1 MYLCAP
7 KNNLTMKAILTVIL
21 LVTSNIF
28 MTFAWYGHLKLQ
40 EMKISTGWPLILVIL
55 LSWGMAFFEYCA
67 QVPANRLGSSINGGP
82 FSLVQ
87 LKVIQEVISL
97 MVFTIVVSLLF
108 KGESLHWNHLAAF
121 VCLVMAVFFVFLK

>member
-1 MYLCAP
+1 MHGFW
-7 KNNLTMKAILTVIL
+7 TIL
-21 LVTSNIF
+21 LLIVSNIF

-40 EMKISTGWPLILVIL
+40 EMKISTSWPLILVIL
-55 LSWGMAFFEYCA
+55 FSWGLAFFEYCA

-121 VCLVMAVFFVFLK
+121 VCLVKAVFSVFLQ

>member
-1 MYLCAP
+1 MHGFW
-7 KNNLTMKAILTVIL
+7 TIL
-21 LVTSNIF
+21 LLIVSNIF

-40 EMKISTGWPLILVIL
+40 EMRISTSWPLILVIL
-55 LSWGMAFFEYCA
+55 FSWGLAFFEYCA

-97 MVFTIVVSLLF
+97 MVFTIVVYLLF